1 MKAYLITTGT
11 VFGLLAL
18 AHVWRVIGES
28 GSLGMD
34 PWFVVITAISAAMSV
49 WAFRLLR
56 TSTRAR

>member
-28 GSLGMD
+28 RSLAVD
-34 PWFVVITAISAAMSV
+34 PWLVAITLISAGMSV
-49 WAFRLLR
+49 WAFRLLK
-56 TSTRAR
+56 TSKQ